1 MSDIDFHRT
10 QMGRCFYEQ
19 TMPSLV
25 RELTRLNDLI
35 ERLVHR
41 LPAPGQPEAAT
52 PPTETRR

>member
-1 MSDIDFHRT
+1 MGDIDFHRT
-10 QMGRCFYEQ
+10 QMGRRFYEQ

-35 ERLVHR
+35 ERLVDR
-41 LPAPGQPEAAT
+41 LPPAGQPEAAA

>member
-1 MSDIDFHRT
+1 MGDIEFHRT
-10 QMGRCFYEQ
+10 QMGHRFYEQ

-35 ERLVHR
+35 ERLVDR
-41 LPAPGQPEAAT
+41 LPPAGQPEAAA